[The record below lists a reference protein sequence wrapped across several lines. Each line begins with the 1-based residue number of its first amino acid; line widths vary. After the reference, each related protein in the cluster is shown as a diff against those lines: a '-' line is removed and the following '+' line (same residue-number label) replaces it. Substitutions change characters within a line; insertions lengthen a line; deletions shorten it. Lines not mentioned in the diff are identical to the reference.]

1 MPNVQCVMSN
11 FQSSIFNLMKI
22 VILDAYAL
30 NPGDLDWSGI
40 QALGEVDMYDRTAP
54 EDVMVRCKG
63 AEIVVTNKVPFDRE
77 RLQQLPN
84 LRLIAVMATG
94 YNIIDI
100 DAAHELGI
108 TVCNIPAYSTASV
121 AQMMM
126 AQLLT
131 ITNRVEHY
139 TKEITEQQ
147 SWAQSADFCY
157 WNKPLIELQGK
168 RLGIYGMGRI
178 GMAASQIALAMGM
191 EVLTISAKEESLLPQ
206 MTVSQ
211 MGETETLSVKK
222 VDEETFWTTCDVYS
236 LHCPLT
242 TETKGLINKERING
256 MKHGAIVL
264 NTSRG
269 PVVEEQDVA
278 DALRTGQLSAFATDI
293 LSVEPAT
300 PDNPLLSAPN
310 VFITPHIAWA
320 TLEARKRL
328 MDILTENI
336 RQFINGTPQNCV

>member
-1 MPNVQCVMSN
+1 
-11 FQSSIFNLMKI
+11 MKI

-40 QALGEVDMYDRTAP
+40 QALGDVEIYDRTAP
-54 EDVMVRCKG
+54 QDVMQRCHG
-63 AEIVVTNKVPFDRE
+63 AEIVITNKVPFDRE
-77 RLQQLPN
+77 RLEQLTD
-84 LRLIAVMATG
+84 LRLIAIMATG
-94 YNIIDI
+94 YNIIDTE
-100 DAAHELGI
+100 AAHKLGI
-108 TVCNIPAYSTASV
+108 SVCNVPAYSTASV

-126 AQLLT
+126 AQLLA

-147 SWAQSADFCY
+147 AWTNSADFCY
-157 WNKPLIELQGK
+157 WNTPLIELQGK

-178 GMAASQIALAMGM
+178 GMEASQIALAMGM
-191 EVLTISAKEESLLPQ
+191 QVLTISAKDESLLPSIR
-206 MTVSQ
+206 VSK
-211 MGETETLSVKK
+211 MGVTESLAVQK
-222 VDEETFWTTCDVYS
+222 VDEETFWTSCDVYS

-242 TETKGLINKERING
+242 AETIGLINKERIDG

-278 DALRTGQLSAFATDI
+278 DALRSGQLAAFATDI
-293 LSVEPAT
+293 LSVEPAMEH
-300 PDNPLLSAPN
+300 NPLLTAPN

-320 TLEARKRL
+320 TLEARVRL
-328 MDILTENI
+328 MDILTQNVKL
-336 RQFINGTPQNCV
+336 FIEGKPQNLV

>member
-1 MPNVQCVMSN
+1 
-11 FQSSIFNLMKI
+11 MKI

-30 NPGDLDWSGI
+30 NPGDLDWTGI
-40 QALGEVDMYDRTAP
+40 EALGEVKIYDRTAS
-54 EDVMVRCKG
+54 EDVMQRCHG
-63 AEIVVTNKVPFDRE
+63 AEIVITNKVPFGKE

-84 LRLIAVMATG
+84 LRLIAIMATG

-100 DAAHELGI
+100 EAAHELGI
-108 TVCNIPAYSTASV
+108 TVCNVPAYSTASV

-139 TKEITEQQ
+139 TKEVTKQQ
-147 SWAQSADFCY
+147 SWTQSADFCY
-157 WNKPLIELQGK
+157 WNTPLIELQGK

-191 EVLTISAKEESLLPQ
+191 EVVTISAKEEALLPRIS
-206 MTVSQ
+206 VSQ
-211 MGETETLSVKK
+211 MGETETFAVKK
-222 VDEETFWTTCDVYS
+222 VSEEEFWTNCDVYS

-242 TETKGLINKERING
+242 DETKGLINKDRING
-256 MKHGAIVL
+256 MKRGTIVL

-278 DALRTGQLSAFATDI
+278 DALHSGQLSAFATDI
-293 LSVEPAT
+293 LCVEPAT
-300 PDNPLLSAPN
+300 ADNPLLSAPN

-320 TLEARKRL
+320 TFEARTRL
-328 MDILTENI
+328 MDILTENVK
-336 RQFINGTPQNCV
+336 QFIKGTPQNFV